1 MPDHTSFKD
10 YTIVSCGTLRPELKF
25 LREQGF
31 LDADRILYTTPGLHE
46 HPRELEKQLTRQLS
60 HARNYSRR
68 IIVVYGSRCYVDP
81 LDPFR
86 SIDRLIQEQGEG
98 IRRVK
103 AANCIDMLADAEQ
116 RDRISGGEKV
126 YWLSPGWFMYWRQ
139 IFEEWDVGLAN
150 ETFPKNDKALL
161 LDALGFFD
169 AYVQDHPENVLEFSD
184 WMRIPIEAHEI
195 SLERLKSLL
204 SQQVRSC

>member
-1 MPDHTSFKD
+1 MLHHTSFKG
-10 YTIVSCGTLRPELKF
+10 YTIVSCGTLRPELKS
-25 LREQGF
+25 LREQGV

-46 HPRELEKQLTRQLS
+46 HPRELEKQLTRQLD
-60 HARNYSRR
+60 HAGKYSQR

-103 AANCIDMLADAEQ
+103 AANCIDMLADAKE

-126 YWLSPGWFMYWRQ
+126 YWLSPGWFMYWKQ
-139 IFEEWDVGLAN
+139 IFKEWDVGLAN
-150 ETFPKNDKALL
+150 ETFPKNDKALV
-161 LDALGFFD
+161 LDALGVFD
-169 AYVQDHPENVLEFSD
+169 EYFQNAPEKVLEFSD
-184 WMRIPIEAHEI
+184 WMKIPIESHKI

-204 SQQVRSC
+204 SHQVRS